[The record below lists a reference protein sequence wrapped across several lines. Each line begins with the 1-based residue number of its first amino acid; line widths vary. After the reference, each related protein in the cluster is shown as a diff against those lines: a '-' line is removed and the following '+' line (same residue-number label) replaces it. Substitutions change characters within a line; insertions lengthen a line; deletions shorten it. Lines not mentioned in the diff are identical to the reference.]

1 MAEEKP
7 YIGSEQRPDL
17 TINLDKN
24 VCDLTLRELREAILE
39 TSREG
44 TDDLK
49 LVQESA
55 GKNNTKDKNNKEQN
69 DLKAQQDHKNNVD
82 KQKTDF
88 DGSSSAPGPV
98 LVSDRSVLELLR
110 RLLTSNEG

>member
-24 VCDLTLRELREAILE
+24 ICDLTLRELRKAILE

-55 GKNNTKDKNNKEQN
+55 GKNANKDLADKQSGDLKSQADHKISTDKQTKDNN
-69 DLKAQQDHKNNVD
+69 D
-82 KQKTDF
+82 
-88 DGSSSAPGPV
+88 SSSAPGPV
-98 LVSDRSVLELLR
+98 LASDRSVLELLR
-110 RLLTSNEG
+110 RLLKSE